1 MTLLVKK
8 NMFESQI
15 ENLKKIVEEKLPKMK
30 ELVESS
36 SADAVILHQD
46 AFAGDY
52 QEEEYLLLGMAIK
65 YIGLSGK
72 TIEIIGTNRDT
83 IDKK

>member
-1 MTLLVKK
+1 MYEK
-8 NMFESQI
+8 QI
-15 ENLKKIVEEKLPKMK
+15 ESLKKTVEESLPKMK
-30 ELVESS
+30 ELVES

-52 QEEEYLLLGMAIK
+52 QSDEYSLLGMAIK

-72 TIEIIGTNRDT
+72 EIHIIGTNRST

>member
-1 MTLLVKK
+1 MYEK
-8 NMFESQI
+8 QI
-15 ENLKKIVEEKLPKMK
+15 ESLKKTVEESLPKMK
-30 ELVESS
+30 ELVES
-36 SADAVILHQD
+36 DTDTVILHQD

-52 QEEEYLLLGMAIK
+52 QPDEYLLLGMAIK

-72 TIEIIGTNRDT
+72 EIHIIGTNRST

>member
-1 MTLLVKK
+1 MYEK
-8 NMFESQI
+8 QI
-15 ENLKKIVEEKLPKMK
+15 ESLKKTVEESLPKMK
-30 ELVESS
+30 ELVES

-52 QEEEYLLLGMAIK
+52 QPDEYLLLGMAIK

-72 TIEIIGTNRDT
+72 EIHIIGTNRST